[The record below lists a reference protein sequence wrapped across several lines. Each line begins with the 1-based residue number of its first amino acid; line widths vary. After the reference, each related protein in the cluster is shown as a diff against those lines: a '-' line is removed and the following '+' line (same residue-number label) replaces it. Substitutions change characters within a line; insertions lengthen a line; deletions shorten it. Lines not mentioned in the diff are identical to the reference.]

1 MTLDHESAWQNDK
14 GLLNRSH
21 GNLYYEFLEGARVDV
36 QGMSFASRND
46 HVWGGVGLGGTY
58 SWDDDKYSIY
68 GEGLVQTS
76 LNDFGDSYSVKVQV
90 GLRMKW

>member
-1 MTLDHESAWQNDK
+1 MQDPSC
-14 GLLNRSH
+14 LLPL
-21 GNLYYEFLEGARVDV
+21 GTGAPFQERCR
-36 QGMSFASRND
+36 QCRQSSIASRND
-46 HVWGGVGLGGTY
+46 RVWGGVGLGGTY